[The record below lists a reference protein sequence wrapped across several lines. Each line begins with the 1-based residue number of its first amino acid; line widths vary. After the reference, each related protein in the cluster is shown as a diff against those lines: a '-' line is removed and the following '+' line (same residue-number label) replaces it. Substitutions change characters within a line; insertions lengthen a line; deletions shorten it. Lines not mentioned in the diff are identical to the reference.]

1 MYKRILA
8 VSLAICLSCAPLTA
22 VAQENE
28 PYIAETGAADLEDT
42 AEEPIEDP
50 SEEMTEE
57 DAEEGTSEEQTEEEP
72 SEEPSDTSD
81 EEESS
86 ETPDEEEPGE
96 EPDEK
101 VELLYQAHVQKI
113 GWQDWKNSGEQA
125 GTTGESLRL
134 SFFYQHDPDSFQTIS
149 ESGTS
154 CFFTILS
161 PVKPT
166 QMLNMYLIINIIFL
180 FCFSG

>member
-8 VSLAICLSCAPLTA
+8 VSLAICLSYAPLTA

-113 GWQDWKNSGEQA
+113 GWQDWKNSEIGRA
-125 GTTGESLRL
+125 
-134 SFFYQHDPDSFQTIS
+134 
-149 ESGTS
+149 S
-154 CFFTILS
+154 CRER
-161 PVKPT
+161 V
-166 QMLNMYLIINIIFL
+166 
-180 FCFSG
+180 